1 MQWSLE
7 KIYKEQV
14 KGNIP
19 PRKHLKVIGEAK
31 ITFDYEGGKSDTL
44 DGIDD
49 KTAFRV
55 ADYLQD
61 KAEGSFMLKE
71 DYLVI
76 QELAKK
82 SGFESED
89 RFLKILFQQF
99 ENVNYKGLKELV
111 DKKEGLNVL
120 SPLLK
125 EEVGSFQIY
134 SLCKPQLEMFL
145 HEEDQLK
152 FYNMLFAR
160 DFKESNV
167 SVGNGEL
174 ALAVLTEATKGTVGD
189 LEVGNTSVELKTGK
203 GRVISARGKGFNVDR
218 QKIIE
223 IATYGG
229 LETGDGNYTLDGVN
243 EGTWNSAFCKQ
254 GLTKPALEK
263 IINSYP
269 VNEEGDNNSNKL
281 NIDARKQR
289 IGALLLFA
297 YGNGAPD
304 EDNEDE
310 GGHKFDIWLGVYQH
324 GFKASKRG
332 DDRFAEGTWSAANY
346 VNVKSLETINTAVEK
361 GLIRFEYDGDGVYG
375 FFPGSSSTA
384 AGKAM
389 RSYKLFN

>member
-1 MQWSLE
+1 
-7 KIYKEQV
+7 
-14 KGNIP
+14 
-19 PRKHLKVIGEAK
+19 
-31 ITFDYEGGKSDTL
+31 
-44 DGIDD
+44 
-49 KTAFRV
+49 
-55 ADYLQD
+55 
-61 KAEGSFMLKE
+61 
-71 DYLVI
+71 
-76 QELAKK
+76 
-82 SGFESED
+82 
-89 RFLKILFQQF
+89 
-99 ENVNYKGLKELV
+99 
-111 DKKEGLNVL
+111 
-120 SPLLK
+120 
-125 EEVGSFQIY
+125 
-134 SLCKPQLEMFL
+134 MFL